1 VQQTQLFFPS
11 LNGFTMNFRDFIT
24 TIWAVRWQRVAPAR
38 RKAIQETLL
47 ITGVIVG
54 LLLFFYFPIENFYY
68 QRQNEQVLLDIKR
81 VNPESYE
88 TFKAFIQHIEA
99 TTDWEVQIVSGYRD
113 KAHQAQLK
121 KQNSKNAPAGK
132 SKHNM
137 GKAIDINVVQKS
149 LFSSK
154 RLLKSS
160 SKQQWEASEITAIA
174 KLYNLHWGGDF
185 KNYHDPVHFELD

>member
-1 VQQTQLFFPS
+1 
-11 LNGFTMNFRDFIT
+11 MDFRDFT
-24 TIWAVRWQRVAPAR
+24 QQIWAATWQRVVPAR
-38 RKAIQETLL
+38 QKAIQETLL
-47 ITGVIVG
+47 ITIVIVG
-54 LLLFFYFPIENFYY
+54 LLLFFYFPVEDFYHN
-68 QRQNEQVLLDIKR
+68 RENEQALLDIKR
-81 VNPESYE
+81 VNPASYE
-88 TFKAFIQHIEA
+88 TFKAFIRHIEA

-113 KAHQAQLK
+113 NVQQAQLK
-121 KQNSKNAPAGK
+121 KQNRKNAPAGK

-160 SKQQWEASEITAIA
+160 SKQQWEASEITQIA
-174 KLYNLHWGGDF
+174 KFYNLHWGGDF

>member
-1 VQQTQLFFPS
+1 
-11 LNGFTMNFRDFIT
+11 MYFRDFT
-24 TIWAVRWQRVAPAR
+24 QQIWAATWQRVAPAR
-38 RKAIQETLL
+38 QKAIQETLL
-47 ITGVIVG
+47 ITIVIVG
-54 LLLFFYFPIENFYY
+54 LLLFFYFPIEDFYHN
-68 QRQNEQVLLDIKR
+68 RQNEQALLDIKR

-88 TFKAFIQHIEA
+88 TFKAFIHHIEA
-99 TTDWEVQIVSGYRD
+99 TTDWEVQIISGYRD
-113 KAHQAQLK
+113 KAQQAELK
-121 KQNSKNAPAGK
+121 KKNRKNAPAGK

-137 GKAIDINVVQKS
+137 GKAIDINVVQKN

-174 KLYNLHWGGDF
+174 KFYNLHWGGDF